1 VTPDHERLSDDPVRL
16 SRRRARD
23 ERSEQDQS
31 DGFRGREE
39 VLDARPALEWR
50 PSRRLVVAVVV
61 VVMVATTGWYAD
73 RQERTREV
81 RALEGCRRQLHDAVV
96 FADLR
101 LMAMAD
107 YLAPALSMT
116 SGTRRARLMD
126 DMEVAARSALGD
138 VERADRGCRAVSI
151 RPWHFALAS
160 QHRAETAY
168 SGALAARMRGVADRG
183 SSYYR
188 DNTSLQR
195 IRDQADIHILGGPF

>member
-1 VTPDHERLSDDPVRL
+1 VTPDHEELSDKPVRL
-16 SRRRARD
+16 ARRRARD
-23 ERSEQDQS
+23 EPSEQDLR
-31 DGFRGREE
+31 DGFCGREE
-39 VLDARPALEWR
+39 VLDARPGLVWR
-50 PSRRLVVAVVV
+50 PSRWLVVAAVVV
-61 VVMVATTGWYAD
+61 VLVATTGWYVD
-73 RQERTREV
+73 RQDRTREM

-116 SGTRRARLMD
+116 SGTRRAQLTD
-126 DMEVAARSALGD
+126 DMGVAARSTLGD
-138 VERADRGCRAVSI
+138 VEQADRRCRAVSI

-168 SGALAARMRGVADRG
+168 SGALAARMRSVADRG

-188 DNTSLQR
+188 GNTALQR
-195 IRDQADIHILGGPF
+195 LRDAADIHIVGGPF